1 RIPLNDFWKSI
12 DLNVPAIR
20 CALEPFGDDNRL
32 NNWPESGT
40 VLLEWRM
47 RKLLAVAAILIFFGP
62 IVGVY
67 LGMHPA
73 ILPFLG
79 IACGLA
85 AAVCGAQPML
95 HCNGAPSPGAEADA
109 KILCNTTVNYSRN
122 SGIGITDV
130 GGAA

>member
-1 RIPLNDFWKSI
+1 MI
-12 DLNVPAIR
+12 
-20 CALEPFGDDNRL
+20 
-32 NNWPESGT
+32 
-40 VLLEWRM
+40 
-47 RKLLAVAAILIFFGP
+47 KLLAVAAILIFFGP

-85 AAVCGAQPML
+85 AAVRGAQPLL
-95 HCNGAPSPGAEADA
+95 HCDGAPSPGAEADA
-109 KILCNTTVNYSRN
+109 KILCNATVNYSRN

>member
-1 RIPLNDFWKSI
+1 MLSDAPF
-12 DLNVPAIR
+12 
-20 CALEPFGDDNRL
+20 EPFGDDNRP

-47 RKLLAVAAILIFFGP
+47 IKLLVVAAILIFFGP

-67 LGMHPA
+67 LGMHSA

-85 AAVCGAQPML
+85 AAVRGAQPLL
-95 HCNGAPSPGAEADA
+95 HSDGAPSPGAEADA